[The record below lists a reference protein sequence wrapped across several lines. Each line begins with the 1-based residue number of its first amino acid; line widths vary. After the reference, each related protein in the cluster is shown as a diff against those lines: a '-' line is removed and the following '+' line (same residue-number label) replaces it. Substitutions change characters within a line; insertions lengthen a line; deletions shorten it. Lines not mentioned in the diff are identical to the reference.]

1 METENEIATNV
12 VVAARGKKATHLET
26 AITVTQRELVRS
38 SFAQVARMADAAA
51 DLFYRRLFELDPA
64 LRSLFRGDLQE
75 QGRRLIQMLGIAV
88 AWLDRPD
95 MLVPT
100 IEELGRRH
108 EVYGVKPRDYHTVG
122 KALLLTLAEGL
133 GEAFTPD
140 VRDAWTAVYELIL
153 SAMQRH
159 SPAAYRVESNL
170 G

>member
-75 QGRRLIQMLGIAV
+75 QGRKLIQMLGIAV

-140 VRDAWTAVYELIL
+140 VRDAWTAVYELIFL
-153 SAMQRH
+153 PCSGTRR
-159 SPAAYRVESNL
+159 AADLVESNL